1 MTDLN
6 SVVTQLKANLTNQR
20 TPITYSDADYLNF
33 VITGFK
39 RLYNDTG
46 LEDSWDNEFSV
57 DTISRDLSLLE
68 LQYGL
73 KCSEI
78 EFIKNIRNAWNTL
91 VSYTTNAL
99 TISNAFK
106 PFEFLTKQIEEHEK
120 ELIQIYYRMTDV
132 SNATRVSEVSTMPV
146 TFDYDR

>member
-6 SVVTQLKANLTNQR
+6 SVVTQIKANFTNQR
-20 TPITYSDADYLNF
+20 TPTTYSDADYLNF

-46 LEDSWDNEFSV
+46 KEGDWSNEFSV
-57 DTISRDLSLLE
+57 DSLSRDLNLLE
-68 LQYGL
+68 LEYGS

-78 EFIKNIRNAWNTL
+78 EVLKNIRNAWNTL

-106 PFEFLTKQIEEHEK
+106 PFEFLTKQINEHENH
-120 ELIQIYYRMTDV
+120 LIQIFHRMTDV
-132 SNATRVSEVSTMPV
+132 SNSSNISAVSVEPITYN
-146 TFDYDR
+146 FDS